1 MSELVR
7 APGRVNL
14 IGDHTDYT
22 GGLVFPMAIDRWT
35 EITYVEGGSRVE
47 LTSTGELDPTSFEL
61 PVDGEPA
68 VVAPGWGRYVA
79 AVAAELGA
87 TTGIRGTVS
96 TTIPVGAGL
105 SSSAALE
112 VAAAMALGHRG
123 SPLDLARLAQRA
135 EHRATGVPT
144 GIMDQLC
151 IASAVEGHALL
162 IDCSTFDVTP
172 SPVPFDVEI
181 VVRFV
186 ARRTL
191 EGSEY
196 GERVAQCA
204 AAEAVI
210 GPLCIATLAATD
222 AIDDPT
228 VRARARHVITEN
240 ERVRAFAAALA
251 GGDYRA
257 AGDVMTDGHR
267 SLRDDFATSTPVM
280 DAAVEQLCAHPRR
293 VRCPDDRR
301 RVRRLRRGPLRA
313 RRSGRRLD
321 RAPRRRRLPRLT
333 ACPATI
339 S

>member
-1 MSELVR
+1 MSEQAVSELVR

-35 EITYVEGGSRVE
+35 EIEYIEGGSRVE

-68 VVAPGWGRYVA
+68 AVAPGWGRYVA
-79 AVAAELGA
+79 AVAAELGS

-112 VAAAMALGHRG
+112 MAAAMALGHRG
-123 SPLDLARLAQRA
+123 SPLDLARLGQRA

-151 IASAVEGHALL
+151 ITSAVAGHALL

-172 SPVPFDVEI
+172 SPVPDDVVI

-186 ARRTL
+186 AKRTL

-204 AAEAVI
+204 AAEDVI
-210 GPLCIATLAATD
+210 GPLCIATLADTL
-222 AIDDPT
+222 AIDDPI
-228 VRARARHVITEN
+228 VRARARHVVTEN
-240 ERVRAFAAALA
+240 AACPRLRRRA
-251 GGDYRA
+251 
-257 AGDVMTDGHR
+257 
-267 SLRDDFATSTPVM
+267 
-280 DAAVEQLCAHPRR
+280 RR
-293 VRCPDDRR
+293 WRLPDRRRGDDRR
-301 RVRRLRRGPLRA
+301 PPQSARRLRHVYTRHGHRRRAALRA
-313 RRSGRRLD
+313 
-321 RAPRRRRLPRLT
+321 AP
-333 ACPATI
+333 ACSAPG
-339 S
+339 